1 MRSGFEVGLEVL
13 GIDAP
18 RLPVRS
24 GHWHLERMLGALAA
38 LELDAPRA
46 ATRAA
51 AIPVRTVRA
60 IVHPVHPS
68 RIDRDVAAE
77 YGWTLVATQ
86 LDRIVVAPPETSS

>member
-1 MRSGFEVGLEVL
+1 MRRGFRCEAGTGISSGC
-13 GIDAP
+13 
-18 RLPVRS
+18 S
-24 GHWHLERMLGALAA
+24 ALAA

-77 YGWTLVATQ
+77 EGWTLVATQ
-86 LDRIVVAPPETSS
+86 FDRIVVAPPETSS